1 VDVSEL
7 DDKTG
12 KNVDFRI
19 EEMPRGFRVERAA
32 LKPEDFMIRCTECS
46 NIFRFAH
53 KSYYAPGGEPRRK
66 WAGEIAVLKGYPKNT
81 NKGADPTI
89 KRLWPWVVLLV
100 VIFCAIYSYERV
112 SEFLTVNAD
121 NLPILFFDFVLE
133 YFLGEAPHEGV
144 TEI

>member
-1 VDVSEL
+1 
-7 DDKTG
+7 
-12 KNVDFRI
+12 
-19 EEMPRGFRVERAA
+19 
-32 LKPEDFMIRCTECS
+32 
-46 NIFRFAH
+46 
-53 KSYYAPGGEPRRK
+53 
-66 WAGEIAVLKGYPKNT
+66 VLKGYPKNT